1 MRRRDRRVLLGVI
14 GGAFGVV
21 GGLLLLGLRSAPTH
35 PHPGPGD
42 SVADAPPQGP
52 LAGVWVILDPGHGG
66 EDPGTTAGPLSEAAL
81 TYRLAT
87 EVTAALR
94 ASGANVVY
102 TVRSRS
108 LDPALAVIEPPLERP
123 TDAALATNG
132 RPLRARHSAAPLWQR
147 AALAR
152 TVWERQASRDPNAR
166 RDVFFLSL
174 HFDQFGTPGVAG
186 GEVCVDR
193 RAPHVP
199 SLAPLLATSLAQ
211 GGFGRG
217 TDYQGIKGLS
227 GHELAVLN
235 PAHNPVPESV
245 LVELATL
252 SNPQDALNAA
262 DPTWRSGMA
271 RRIADAIISV
281 HQGKTSP

>member
-1 MRRRDRRVLLGVI
+1 MRRRDRRILLGVI
-14 GGAFGVV
+14 GGVAAVF
-21 GGLLLLGLRSAPTH
+21 GGLLLLGLRSAPALSR
-35 PHPGPGD
+35 PDPGGIA
-42 SVADAPPQGP
+42 VDAPQQGP
-52 LAGVWVILDPGHGG
+52 LAGVRVVLDPGHGG

-87 EVTAALR
+87 EVAAALR

-102 TVRSRS
+102 TVRSRT
-108 LDPALAVIEPPLERP
+108 LDPTLAVIEPPLERP
-123 TDAALATNG
+123 ADAVLATTG
-132 RPLRARHSAAPLWQR
+132 RPLRERHSAAPLWQR

-152 TVWERQASRDPNAR
+152 TVWERQSSRDPNAR

-174 HFDQFGTPGVAG
+174 HFDQFGAPGVAG

-199 SLAPLLATSLAQ
+199 SLAPLLAASLAQ

-217 TDYQGIKGLS
+217 TEYRGVRGLS
-227 GHELAVLN
+227 VHELGVLN
-235 PAHNPVPESV
+235 PAHNPIPESV

>member
-1 MRRRDRRVLLGVI
+1 MRRRDRRILLGVI
-14 GGAFGVV
+14 GGGATIL
-21 GGLLLLGLRSAPTH
+21 GGLLLGLRSAPAH
-35 PHPGPGD
+35 PRPDPGGIP
-42 SVADAPPQGP
+42 ADAPSQGP
-52 LAGVWVILDPGHGG
+52 LAHVWVVLDPGHGG

-102 TVRSRS
+102 TVRSHS

-123 TDAALATNG
+123 TDATLVTTG
-132 RPLRARHSAAPLWQR
+132 RPLRERHSAAPLWQR
-147 AALAR
+147 AALAQ
-152 TVWERQASRDPNAR
+152 TVWERQAARDPNAR

-193 RAPHVP
+193 RAPRIP
-199 SLAPLLATSLAQ
+199 SLAPLLAASLAQ

-227 GHELAVLN
+227 GHELGVLN
-235 PAHNPVPESV
+235 PDHNPIPESV

-281 HQGKTSP
+281 HEGKTSP